1 MRIGLYHN
9 NAGTKH
15 AGGVAIYARRM
26 AIELAE
32 SNKVYLY
39 TQGGEIAPEL
49 LESDVCVVDTPSF
62 EGTAFAAAARGVP
75 VGRQTLSKFAMT
87 AWATRNG
94 VVDHIEEHVDVLITF
109 QMLDD
114 LLLSNILEVPTV
126 RGFLSDRSP
135 GIGSAVRERFSA
147 TDATFANTPYL
158 AEQLVRRFELEVDAI
173 VPTGVDPERFSPDA
187 DPSFDREGPTVL
199 FVGRL
204 VETKGIYD
212 LLEAVDRLEERVH
225 LRIVGDGDERESVR
239 RLARDRSIARQVT
252 FEGEIP
258 HSDLPGYYAAADVF
272 CLPTHVDSFA
282 TVNLEA
288 MACGTPVV
296 TTDLEGIKTYLR
308 PGVDGLTIP
317 PRDRAALSRALSELV
332 SDPDRRRKMGSHARK
347 RAYEFS
353 WSRQATRLERFCED
367 VLSKTGVETSPRARP
382 RATGR

>member
-32 SNKVYLY
+32 SNEVYLY
-39 TQGGEIAPEL
+39 TQGGEITPEL

-62 EGTAFAAAARGVP
+62 EGTLFAAAARGVP

-94 VVDHIEEHVDVLITF
+94 VVNHIEEHVDVLIMF

-158 AEQLVRRFELEVDAI
+158 AEQLVRRFGREVDAV

-187 DPSFDREGPTVL
+187 DPSFDREIPTIL

-204 VETKGIYD
+204 VENKGIHD
-212 LLEAVDRLEERVH
+212 LLEAVDRLGERVH
-225 LRIVGDGDERESVR
+225 LRIVGDGAERESIHQ
-239 RLARDRSIARQVT
+239 LARDCSIQVT
-252 FEGEIP
+252 LEGEIP
-258 HSDLPGYYAAADVF
+258 HSDLPGYYAATDVF

-308 PGVDGLTIP
+308 PGVDGLVVP
-317 PRDRAALSRALSELV
+317 PRDRTTLSRTLSELV
-332 SDPDRRRKMGSHARK
+332 SDPDRRREMGSHARE
-347 RAYEFS
+347 RACEFS
-353 WSRQATRLERFCED
+353 WRRQAARLERFCED
-367 VLSKTGVETSPRARP
+367 VLLKTGVETSPRGKP